1 MRLPG
6 RAWLQFEVEE
16 TDGGSIIRQTAVFD
30 PAGVLGR
37 LYWYGVWPV
46 HGFVFRGMIRGIAR
60 GERGP
65 PAGDPARCGEDMSAP
80 ADGLAAEL
88 VGWMAD
94 HRPELDARMA
104 EEASF
109 AIHEEFMLAESGTLP
124 DRATRIERARQ
135 ASARAWMRHLGR
147 GLTAVWP
154 EAEPDLAERIER
166 WAAEHRERR
175 EALILEEEAIA
186 ERRGAS
192 GDPQADQRDA
202 ELAAHCRFFAETLA
216 TVADPDRRVGRE
228 PARVRAA
235 GRRVVA
241 RAGGLAAR
249 DRGRRRARRGA
260 RRRIR
265 GPIRPSRR
273 RSRPASWTRRACRRR
288 PRCGPTCAC
297 WPRPW
302 GTS

>member
-1 MRLPG
+1 
-6 RAWLQFEVEE
+6 
-16 TDGGSIIRQTAVFD
+16 
-30 PAGVLGR
+30 
-37 LYWYGVWPV
+37 
-46 HGFVFRGMIRGIAR
+46 
-60 GERGP
+60 
-65 PAGDPARCGEDMSAP
+65 MSAP

-216 TVADPDRRVGRE
+216 TVATPIVESGESPPEFARRVAVWSRE
-228 PARVRAA
+228 QAAWRREIEAQARAAWGAAAHPGADQALTAAQSARELDEARVQEAA
-235 GRRVVA
+235 AVWAHVRV
-241 RAGGLAAR
+241 LAEALGHVLTTR
-249 DRGRRRARRGA
+249 PGA
-260 RRRIR
+260 
-265 GPIRPSRR
+265 
-273 RSRPASWTRRACRRR
+273 PA
-288 PRCGPTCAC
+288 
-297 WPRPW
+297 
-302 GTS
+302 